1 MRSFKISVLAGHTHI
16 VKILAPLTD
25 NPNAPTKWGDTPY
38 SVARDAKIQEIL
50 ESFNLLSTLLE
61 NKMLDNQENHP
72 QNES

>member
-38 SVARDAKIQEIL
+38 SVTRDAKIQRIL
-50 ESFNLLSTLLE
+50 ESFNSSGKQNAGQSGKPST
-61 NKMLDNQENHP
+61 K
-72 QNES
+72 